1 MPLFYAVVGLMLGGV
16 IYLFITIVLEEPVHK
31 RTREKKFGKDSTESL
46 TKEDTQGFYVLSAII
61 SALLGLLIGYLGSQG
76 LLNGV
81 VG

>member
-16 IYLFITIVLEEPVHK
+16 IYLFITIVFEGPMHK

-46 TKEDTQGFYVLSAII
+46 TKEDTQGFYVLSAVI